1 MEKFKS
7 DKTEIKGERLSIFRL
22 FLGGMVLLIAYIL
35 SGCSVYTALPVTLQE
50 LKHYVIEQEES
61 YPQPLRPVVRA
72 AVCSLH
78 QLEFKVERIE
88 ISDNQAYI
96 TAFWDDTRVRLEFV
110 AVTPTLTRIE
120 SRMIKESAW
129 RDYASEKELFSSV
142 RRALDDESGGL
153 CRWQRAVRGMV
164 PLFYHPESGASI
176 VAYLAPG
183 FSISICEAE
192 SLPPRW
198 AAVSLELG
206 GFAYLDKNSYSLKP
220 ILLENQ
226 STEEPS

>member
-50 LKHYVIEQEES
+50 LKHYVVEQEES
-61 YPQPLRPVVRA
+61 YPQPLRPVVQA
-72 AVCSLH
+72 AVCSLR
-78 QLEFKVERIE
+78 QLEFKVKRIE

-96 TAFWDDTRVRLEFV
+96 AAFWGETRVRLEFI

-120 SRMIKESAW
+120 SRMFKESAW
-129 RDYASEKELFSSV
+129 RDFASEKELFYSV
-142 RRALDDESGGL
+142 RRALDDEDGL

-183 FSISICEAE
+183 FSIRISEAE

-206 GFAYLDKNSYSLKP
+206 GFAFLDKNSYSLKP
-220 ILLENQ
+220 VVTMNQ
-226 STEEPS
+226 TSEQPS